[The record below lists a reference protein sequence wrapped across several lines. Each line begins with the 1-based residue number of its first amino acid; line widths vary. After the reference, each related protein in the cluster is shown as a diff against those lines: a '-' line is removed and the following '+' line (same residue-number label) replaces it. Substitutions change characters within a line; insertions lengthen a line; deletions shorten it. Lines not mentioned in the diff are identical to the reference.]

1 MLSQIINSLVPLFA
15 LILLGAALALGG
27 FLKEEFLKQ
36 LNRLIYFISLP
47 ALIIGKLSVATF
59 QGESALRVFLA
70 IFLGCMAALVLS
82 YGLCRLLRLPWSGY
96 GTFAQAVLRGN
107 LALVGLPVLVYDL
120 RQQNV
125 PEAEEI
131 ISMALLALGMIMVL
145 YNVTSVILL
154 IGSQQR
160 LGGAK
165 APGEDAPRSPEHA
178 ATPGLGKA
186 HLFRRMTK
194 MVVTNPLIIAA
205 VIGSLLSLFT
215 VPMPEFALSALDLA
229 GQIAVPAALISI
241 GARLGNTRIT
251 GRVFYPL
258 AAALMKVAVVPVL
271 TYFAARLLGL
281 SEQEMMVVMIFGACP
296 TAVASYI
303 MACELRG
310 DPELAGGAIALSTL
324 LSGIS
329 LAVAMV
335 LF

>member
-1 MLSQIINSLVPLFA
+1 MLNQIINSLVPLFA

-47 ALIIGKLSVATF
+47 ALIVGKLSVATF

-70 IFLGCMAALVLS
+70 IFLGCMAALALS
-82 YGLCRLLRLPWSGY
+82 YALCWLLRLPWANY

-131 ISMALLALGMIMVL
+131 ISVALLALGMIMVL
-145 YNVTSVILL
+145 YNVTSVIVL

-160 LGGAK
+160 LGSK
-165 APGEDAPRSPEHA
+165 SRHGEEPQSQEEA
-178 ATPGLGKA
+178 ATPRPGKTR
-186 HLFRRMTK
+186 LFQRMTK

-281 SEQEMMVVMIFGACP
+281 SEQEMIVVMIFGACP

-310 DPELAGGAIALSTL
+310 DPELAGGAIAISTL

-335 LF
+335 VF